1 MRKIPTLA
9 IQRHHLRMYSS
20 IPKMLRIYFPE
31 ISLAA
36 WVGQII
42 ISIPSQVFGEIEDD
56 DTSKEGI
63 IEAVSRNT
71 EVDWFRNLDNPNTY
85 DSDWE
90 DFLPNKHTKDDI
102 LGAMPQSLKDAIYS
116 FLIGV
121 TIRRLRGDK
130 TEHQTMLVH
139 NTVPKVQKQT
149 VEMVDEFIEE
159 IYAELAIKQIEHD
172 GFSHSLQI
180 SKRFKEDFDSSEF
193 AWDEIEPE
201 LDQTASL
208 IRTHIYAINGDQK
221 DVIDEDKY
229 PNGLVSIRI
238 GGDKLSRGAN
248 LARSND

>member
-1 MRKIPTLA
+1 MIDDEA
-9 IQRHHLRMYSS
+9 DNAS
-20 IPKMLRIYFPE
+20 INTKKKDHDPSTINKLIRELLSLFEKNSYIGYTATPFANVLIDPENAQDLFPRNF
-31 ISLAA
+31 ISCLGRADNYI
-36 WVGQII
+36 G
-42 ISIPSQVFGEIEDD
+42 PSQVFGEIEDD

-139 NTVPKVQKQT
+139 ITRFQRFK
-149 VEMVDEFIEE
+149 
-159 IYAELAIKQIEHD
+159 
-172 GFSHSLQI
+172 
-180 SKRFKEDFDSSEF
+180 SKRSRWWMSSLKRF
-193 AWDEIEPE
+193 T
-201 LDQTASL
+201 LNLLSSKS
-208 IRTHIYAINGDQK
+208 NMM
-221 DVIDEDKY
+221 
-229 PNGLVSIRI
+229 GLVIHF
-238 GGDKLSRGAN
+238 KLVN
-248 LARSND
+248 VLKKI